1 VTAAGPGLAAAVAG
15 WAPEPTEAA
24 DVITAGPAIALA
36 GLLDAPPPVTG
47 PGDPLPPLWH
57 WLYFLAR
64 PAERELGPDGHPAAG
79 PFMPPI
85 PRRRRMFAGGRVTWH
100 APVRCGDELTRRSEL
115 AGWTV
120 RAGRT
125 GELLFVTVRDTLSRA
140 GRPVITEE
148 QDLVYRS
155 SPAGPEAGPA
165 PVPAPAAAAVPVP
178 AAAPAP
184 APGPDDPWRLTRSA
198 DPVLLFRFSALT
210 YNAHRIHYDAAYAT
224 GVEGHRGLV
233 VHGPLLA
240 VLMLELPRRHLTD
253 RSLAGLTFRARSP
266 LYAGDAF
273 TVSGGRSGSECN
285 LRVIAPAGHE
295 AMTAQARLAP
305 GREGA

>member
-15 WAPEPTEAA
+15 WAPEPAETS
-24 DVITAGPAIALA
+24 DVIAAGPAVALA
-36 GLLDAPPPVTG
+36 GLFDAPPPVTG

-64 PAERELGPDGHPAAG
+64 PAERELGPDGHPASG

-85 PRRRRMFAGGRVTWH
+85 PHRRRMFAGGRVTWH

-120 RAGRT
+120 RQGRT

-155 SPAGPEAGPA
+155 SPAEPEAGP
-165 PVPAPAAAAVPVP
+165 PAAP

-184 APGPDDPWRLTRSA
+184 AAVPGDPWRLELSA

-224 GVEGHRGLV
+224 GIEGHPGLV

-240 VLMLELPRRHLTD
+240 LLMLELPRRNLTG
-253 RSLAGLTFRARSP
+253 APVTGLTFRARSP

-273 TVSGGRSGSECN
+273 TVSGGSRGSECD
-285 LRVIAPAGHE
+285 LRVTAPAGHD

-305 GREGA
+305 

>member
-1 VTAAGPGLAAAVAG
+1 
-15 WAPEPTEAA
+15 
-24 DVITAGPAIALA
+24 
-36 GLLDAPPPVTG
+36 
-47 PGDPLPPLWH
+47 
-57 WLYFLAR
+57 
-64 PAERELGPDGHPAAG
+64 
-79 PFMPPI
+79 MPPI

-100 APVRCGDELTRRSEL
+100 APVHCGDELTRRSEL

-120 RAGRT
+120 RPGRS
-125 GELLFVTVRDTLSRA
+125 GELLFVTVRDTISRA
-140 GRPVITEE
+140 GRPVVTEE

-155 SPAGPEAGPA
+155 SPAEPEAGQPTAPPA
-165 PVPAPAAAAVPVP
+165 TPAQPPAPAPAAGPTAVPP
-178 AAAPAP
+178 A
-184 APGPDDPWRLTRSA
+184 GPDDPWRLAVSA

-224 GVEGHRGLV
+224 GVEGHPGLV

-240 VLMLELPRRHLTD
+240 VLMLELPRRHLTG